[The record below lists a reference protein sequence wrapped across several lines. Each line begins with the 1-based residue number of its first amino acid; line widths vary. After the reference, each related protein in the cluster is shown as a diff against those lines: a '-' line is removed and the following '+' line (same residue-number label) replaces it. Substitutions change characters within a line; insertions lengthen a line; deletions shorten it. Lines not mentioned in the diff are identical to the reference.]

1 MADVLE
7 MLEQMR
13 ELRNRTYKQ
22 LGDVSEEQMLA
33 PTSYGDRSV
42 NVRFMFYRLIA
53 HEVEHTVHLVKTLN
67 ALHVAQGEAG
77 LILKN
82 LQAARGE
89 IEGMLHGLTEEDLD
103 RVPAEG
109 EWSPREVVQHIMDT
123 EESYAGKI
131 EAALQ

>member
-89 IEGMLHGLTEEDLD
+89 LEGCSTGSRRKTWTGSLPKGSGRLERWYNISWTP
-103 RVPAEG
+103 RSPTPA
-109 EWSPREVVQHIMDT
+109 R
-123 EESYAGKI
+123 
-131 EAALQ
+131 